1 MGQIIDPN
9 SLLIKTDQQAAT
21 VAFFNNLITQF
32 CNAINGVGVRMDG
45 YDVAEKNLVELGLA
59 NINSVLGPF
68 LGTLQQAAQLGFLVA
83 QADGHSL
90 SLSVGAPFDLILT
103 SDGAELFTPTRWLMA
118 LDVTDYT
125 NWGILQL
132 DSWVVQ
138 DLNLAAHC
146 IYASKTKS
154 SSSWQVTCGSGV
166 LQAMTDDLTAANTA
180 ATNAQTA
187 NTAAQAAKDFCA
199 SVAGTISSG
208 PVVSVA
214 GKTGPVT
221 LAESDIANLVS
232 DLAARPIASYVDGQ
246 VATKQ
251 PLSSNLTNLAAM
263 TLSAFIISFLG
274 AANAAAAL
282 SSLGG
287 APLNSPTFTGAPK
300 APTPTA
306 GDSST
311 NIATTAFLVSA
322 LPTVASSAT
331 IAAGTDNVQ
340 YATASGI
347 AANYV
352 TKTLVVNAQTGT
364 TYTLQA
370 SDNGKLITLTNAA
383 AITLT
388 CPNNLGVAFNCAIS
402 QEGAGQVTLA
412 AQSGGSLA
420 SRGSRFKLNGQY
432 AMGFLRVAS
441 NSGTNAAWRLGGD
454 LSA

>member
-146 IYASKTKS
+146 IYASKTKA

-251 PLSSNLTNLAAM
+251 PLSSNLTNLAGDDAVQFHHRRF
-263 TLSAFIISFLG
+263 SA

-282 SSLGG
+282 GTLGRG
-287 APLNSPTFTGAPK
+287 ATGQPDLHRCTQSADADRGRQLHQHRHHCVPGQLRCQPSRHRQRLRL
-300 APTPTA
+300 APTT
-306 GDSST
+306 SST
-311 NIATTAFLVSA
+311 QPLQA
-322 LPTVASSAT
+322 LPP
-331 IAAGTDNVQ
+331 
-340 YATASGI
+340 
-347 AANYV
+347 
-352 TKTLVVNAQTGT
+352 T
-364 TYTLQA
+364 T
-370 SDNGKLITLTNAA
+370 
-383 AITLT
+383 
-388 CPNNLGVAFNCAIS
+388 
-402 QEGAGQVTLA
+402 
-412 AQSGGSLA
+412 
-420 SRGSRFKLNGQY
+420 
-432 AMGFLRVAS
+432 
-441 NSGTNAAWRLGGD
+441 
-454 LSA
+454 